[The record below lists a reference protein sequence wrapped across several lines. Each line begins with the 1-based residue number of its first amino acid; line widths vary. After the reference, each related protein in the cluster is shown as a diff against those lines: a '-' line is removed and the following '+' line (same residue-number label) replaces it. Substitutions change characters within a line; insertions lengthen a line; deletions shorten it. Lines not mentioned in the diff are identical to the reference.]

1 MMRFSDKW
9 LVCVDCGKQ
18 FLWDAGEQAW
28 FIGNHLENQPK
39 RCKKCRD
46 KRRDER
52 KHQPQ
57 PPAQVNCSQ
66 CGAPTYV
73 PFVPRGTKP
82 VYCRMCLMAVHA

>member
-1 MMRFSDKW
+1 MNLLDKW
-9 LVCVDCGKQ
+9 LICVDCGQQ

-28 FIGNHLENQPK
+28 FIGNHLENRPK

-46 KRRDER
+46 QRRDER
-52 KHQPQ
+52 MHQPR
-57 PPAQVNCSQ
+57 PSVQVNCSQ

-82 VYCRMCLMAVHA
+82 IYCRMCLTAVRV